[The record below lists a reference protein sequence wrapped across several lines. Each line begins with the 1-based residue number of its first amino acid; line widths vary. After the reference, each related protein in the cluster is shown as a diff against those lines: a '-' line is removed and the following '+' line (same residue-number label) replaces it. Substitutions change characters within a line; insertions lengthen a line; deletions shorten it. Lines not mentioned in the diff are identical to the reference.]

1 MIDVALLRAAEE
13 SEEDELDFEA
23 ISIEK
28 VKLRRVGTSLTL
40 SHFFNCTRRNSVTG
54 KVVMKEDRYIPGF
67 VLVDLFGRRRLI
79 GTPEELMEDERSSFF
94 YFKYCIMLYFAIAL

>member
-1 MIDVALLRAAEE
+1 MKLNEIEAHWVSFSLLF
-13 SEEDELDFEA
+13 LQ
-23 ISIEK
+23 

-54 KVVMKEDRYIPGF
+54 KIVMKEDRYIPGF

-79 GTPEELMEDERSSFF
+79 GTPEELMEDVSFVFRS
-94 YFKYCIMLYFAIAL
+94 L